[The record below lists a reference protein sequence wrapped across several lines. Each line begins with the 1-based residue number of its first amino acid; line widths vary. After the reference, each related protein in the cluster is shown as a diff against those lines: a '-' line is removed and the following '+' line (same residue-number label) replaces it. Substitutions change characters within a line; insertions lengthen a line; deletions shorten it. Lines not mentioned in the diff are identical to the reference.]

1 MGPQA
6 RSRLERRVHA
16 LRRGLRG
23 ARGRGAAVLVL
34 LLLVPL
40 GLTLVLRSVPA
51 LDPMFESP
59 RFHIVVVSAIA
70 LCALVVALLTSLSA
84 ARAKRPAAVLLAVGC
99 VAVGLLMFAHGM
111 TTPGIG
117 GRGFSFWVVRFPVLA
132 LAAFALCLATAAG
145 REDGLPKRLAGRF
158 PIAGIALA
166 TGLLALGSLYLVAR
180 PHALAGTRPIPGE
193 QLITWIVLGGTIVT
207 LLGTGAVHWHRW
219 RLGRDR
225 VQLGLMAAA
234 WLSANAA
241 VALEIGHLWR
251 VSWWDYHVY
260 LLAGFA
266 AAAWAVVTESR
277 RARSIRGALASVS
290 INDPIEHISRGH
302 PEAMDALVGAV
313 EAKDRHMRGHSSRV
327 AEIALRVGLR
337 LDLGPD
343 ELRGL
348 AQGAFLHDI
357 GKIGVPDEVLNKR
370 GRLTREDWSWIEQH
384 PIIGGEM
391 AGRAPSLHDSLAVI
405 RHHHER
411 WDGSGYPDRLAGED
425 IPIAARIAT
434 IADVWDAL
442 TSDRSY
448 RPAWPMDRALA
459 HIGGAAG
466 RLFDPLTVEAFFDVL
481 LDQGLWPERTRPDL
495 ETLTA
500 MAEACHPR
508 SNGHAAG
515 ASAATPRR
523 SA

>member
-1 MGPQA
+1 MGPEA
-6 RSRLERRVHA
+6 RSRWERRARAV
-16 LRRGLRG
+16 RRGLRG
-23 ARGRGAAVLVL
+23 ARRRGGIVLGF

-40 GLTLVLRSVPA
+40 GLTLVLRAVPA
-51 LDPMFESP
+51 LDPVFESP
-59 RFHIVVVSAIA
+59 RFHVLVVSAIA

-84 ARAKRPAAVLLAVGC
+84 TRARRSAPVLLAMGC
-99 VAVGLLMFAHGM
+99 VSVGVFMFAHGM

-117 GRGFSFWVVRFPVLA
+117 GRGFNFWVIRFPVLSLGAFALFLA
-132 LAAFALCLATAAG
+132 LAAGPETSA
-145 REDGLPKRLAGRF
+145 PKRLAGRY
-158 PIAGIALA
+158 PRATIAVG
-166 TGLLALGSLYLVAR
+166 TGVLLAGSLSLVAR
-180 PHALAGTRPIPGE
+180 PYALFGTRPFPGE
-193 QLITWIVLGGTIVT
+193 EPMTWIVVGGAALA
-207 LLGTGAVHWHRW
+207 LLVTGAVHWHRW
-219 RLGRDR
+219 QLGRDR

-241 VALEIGHLWR
+241 IALQIGPLWR

-266 AAAWAVVTESR
+266 AAAWSVVTESR
-277 RARSIRGALASVS
+277 RARSVHGALVS
-290 INDPIEHISRGH
+290 LSITDPIEHVSRGH
-302 PEAMDALVGAV
+302 PEALDALVGAV

-327 AEIALRVGLR
+327 AEIALRIGLR
-337 LDLGPD
+337 VDLAPQ

-357 GKIGVPDEVLNKR
+357 GKVGVPDEVLQKR
-370 GRLTREDWSWIEQH
+370 GTLTREDWSWIEQH

-391 AGRAPSLHDSLAVI
+391 ASRAPSLHDSLAVI

-425 IPIAARIAT
+425 IPIAARIAS

-448 RPAWPMDRALA
+448 RPAWPVDRALSHVA
-459 HIGGAAG
+459 GASG
-466 RLFDPLTVEAFFDVL
+466 RLFDPEVVEAFFDL
-481 LDQGLWPERTRPDL
+481 LEDRGLWPERTRPDL
-495 ETLTA
+495 DTLAA

-508 SNGHAAG
+508 TNGRAAA
-515 ASAATPRR
+515 ASPTR

>member
-1 MGPQA
+1 MGLKAHP
-6 RSRLERRVHA
+6 RWERAVRA

-23 ARGRGAAVLVL
+23 ARGRGAVVLVI

-40 GLTLVLRSVPA
+40 GITLVLRSVPT
-51 LDPMFESP
+51 LDPIFESP

-70 LCALVVALLTSLSA
+70 LCALIVALLTAISA
-84 ARAKRPAAVLLAVGC
+84 AKAREAALVLMAMGCLAVG
-99 VAVGLLMFAHGM
+99 VLMFAHGM

-132 LAAFALCLATAAG
+132 LAGFAACLALAAAPE
-145 REDGLPKRLAGRF
+145 RATKRLVGRF
-158 PIAGIALA
+158 PRGS
-166 TGLLALGSLYLVAR
+166 LLAAAALLSAFSIVLIAR
-180 PHALAGTRPIPGE
+180 PHALSGLHPVPGE
-193 QLITWIVLGGTIVT
+193 EAATWVLIGGTTVT
-207 LLGTGAVHWHRW
+207 LLGVGAVHWHRW

-225 VQLGLMAAA
+225 VQLGLMSAA

-241 VALEIGHLWR
+241 VALEVGHLWR

-266 AAAWAVVTESR
+266 AAAWSVTTQSQQTRSVRE
-277 RARSIRGALASVS
+277 ALATVSIR
-290 INDPIEHISRGH
+290 DPIELVSRGH
-302 PEAMDALVGAV
+302 PEALDALVGAV
-313 EAKDRHMRGHSSRV
+313 EAKDSHMRGHSARV
-327 AEIALRVGLR
+327 AEVAMRIGLR
-337 LDLGPD
+337 MDMGAD

-357 GKIGVPDEVLNKR
+357 GKIGVPDDVLHKR
-370 GRLTREDWSWIEQH
+370 DRLTREDWAWIEQH
-384 PIIGGEM
+384 PVIGGEM

-411 WDGSGYPDRLAGED
+411 WDGSGYPDRLAGDE

-434 IADVWDAL
+434 VADVWDAL

-448 RPAWPMDRALA
+448 RPAWPVDRALA
-459 HIGGAAG
+459 YIAGAAG
-466 RLFDPLTVEAFFDVL
+466 HLFDPVAVEGFLDL
-481 LDQGLWPERTRPDL
+481 LAHRGLWPDRLQPDVD
-495 ETLTA
+495 TLA
-500 MAEACHPR
+500 SMAEACHPR
-508 SNGHAAG
+508 TNGHAAG
-515 ASAATPRR
+515 VTAAKPGR

>member
-1 MGPQA
+1 M
-6 RSRLERRVHA
+6 HA
-16 LRRGLRG
+16 LRGGLRG
-23 ARGRGAAVLVL
+23 ARGRGAPVLVL

-40 GLTLVLRSVPA
+40 SLTLVLRSVPA
-51 LDPMFESP
+51 LDPVFESP
-59 RFHIVVVSAIA
+59 GFHVVVVSAIA

-84 ARAKRPAAVLLAVGC
+84 ARARQAAPVLLAVGC
-99 VAVGLLMFAHGM
+99 VSVGLLMFSHGM

-117 GRGFSFWVVRFPVLA
+117 GRGFTLWVARFPVLA

-145 REDGLPKRLAGRF
+145 PEHSLPKRLARRF
-158 PIAGIALA
+158 PRAGIAVT
-166 TGLLALGSLYLVAR
+166 TGLLAAGSFYLVAR
-180 PHALAGTRPIPGE
+180 PYALAGTHPIPGE
-193 QLITWIVLGGTIVT
+193 ELLTWIVVGGITVT
-207 LLGTGAVHWHRW
+207 LLMTGGVHWHRW

-266 AAAWAVVTESR
+266 AAAWSVVTESR
-277 RARSIRGALASVS
+277 RVRSIHRALASVS
-290 INDPIEHISRGH
+290 ISDPIDHISRGH

-313 EAKDRHMRGHSSRV
+313 EAKDRHMRGHSARV
-327 AEIALRVGLR
+327 AEIALRMGLR
-337 LDLGPD
+337 LDLGAD
-343 ELRGL
+343 ELRSL

-370 GRLTREDWSWIEQH
+370 GRLSREDWSWIEQH
-384 PIIGGEM
+384 PIIGGEVV
-391 AGRAPSLHDSLAVI
+391 GRAPSLRDSLAVI

-411 WDGSGYPDRLAGED
+411 WDGTGYPDRLAGED
-425 IPIAARIAT
+425 IPFAARIASV
-434 IADVWDAL
+434 ADVWDAL

-448 RPAWPMDRALA
+448 RPAWPFDRALE

-466 RLFDPLTVEAFFDVL
+466 HLFDPRAVEAFFDL
-481 LDQGLWPERTRPDL
+481 LTDHGLFPGRTRTDL
-495 ETLTA
+495 ETLAA

-508 SNGHAAG
+508 SNLQASGV
-515 ASAATPRR
+515 SAAKPVR

>member
-6 RSRLERRVHA
+6 RSRWERHAHA
-16 LRRGLRG
+16 LRRGTRG
-23 ARGRGAAVLVL
+23 VRGRGAAILVL

-40 GLTLVLRSVPA
+40 GLTLVLRTVPA
-51 LDPMFESP
+51 LDPVFESP
-59 RFHIVVVSAIA
+59 RFHVVVVSAIA
-70 LCALVVALLTSLSA
+70 LCALIVALLTSVSA
-84 ARAKRPAAVLLAVGC
+84 ARARQPAAVLLAVGC
-99 VAVGLLMFAHGM
+99 VAVGFLMFAHGM

-145 REDGLPKRLAGRF
+145 PEDGLPKRLAGRF
-158 PIAGIALA
+158 PRAGIALA
-166 TGLLALGSLYLVAR
+166 TGLLAAGSLYLVAR
-180 PHALAGTRPIPGE
+180 PHALAGTHPIRAE
-193 QLITWIVLGGTIVT
+193 ELITWIVVGGITVT
-207 LLGTGAVHWHRW
+207 LLVTGAVHWHRW

-266 AAAWAVVTESR
+266 AAAWSVVTESR
-277 RARSIRGALASVS
+277 RARSVQRALASVS
-290 INDPIEHISRGH
+290 ITDPIEHISRGH
-302 PEAMDALVGAV
+302 PEALDALVGAA

-357 GKIGVPDEVLNKR
+357 GKVGVPDEVLHKR

-391 AGRAPSLHDSLAVI
+391 AGRAPSLSDSLAVI

-411 WDGSGYPDRLAGED
+411 WDGSGYPDRLSGEG
-425 IPIAARIAT
+425 IPISARIAS

-448 RPAWPMDRALA
+448 RPAWPVDRALA
-459 HIGGAAG
+459 HIGSAAG
-466 RLFDPLTVEAFFDVL
+466 RLFDPEAVEAFFDL
-481 LDQGLWPERTRPDL
+481 LSDQGLWPERTRPDL
-495 ETLTA
+495 DILAA

-508 SNGHAAG
+508 TNGQAAG
-515 ASAATPRR
+515 TAATQSRP
-523 SA
+523 A